1 MKKEDV
7 PVSAIKSCASSVGN
21 PQTAGLGWRDD
32 KISN

>member
-1 MKKEDV
+1 MNA

-21 PQTAGLGWRDD
+21 PQAAGLGWSDD

>member
-21 PQTAGLGWRDD
+21 PQTAGLG
-32 KISN
+32 

>member
-1 MKKEDV
+1 MNA

-21 PQTAGLGWRDD
+21 PQTAGLGWSDD